1 MVNANNVCTYIEEAT
16 IDLLKKKKLK
26 DITIMEVVKKAG
38 VCRALFID
46 TMLTQKTFYIL
57 IYHHW
62 RDFLY
67 LIIKKM
73 QKIY

>member
-38 VCRALFID
+38 VCRAS
-46 TMLTQKTFYIL
+46 FYRNYADLEDIL

>member
-38 VCRALFID
+38 VCRAS
-46 TMLTQKTFYIL
+46 FYRNYADL
-57 IYHHW
+57 G
-62 RDFLY
+62 RA
-67 LIIKKM
+67 
-73 QKIY
+73 